1 MEKKILIRAGIK
13 KHRGSLTGVMIL
25 LLLTACSLC
34 TVLSVYLKG
43 NSYIREEMQR
53 AGFGDLTAWVSG
65 VPDMDEIA
73 EMIRMQ
79 EGVAGTQVQQ
89 LLYMEYEANG
99 MESDSEG
106 QLILWEKGEGRYRFL
121 RDDLSGYREA
131 PEKITQGEVYVSPS
145 MISMMGLKIGD
156 SITFPVARG
165 GQTVSLVVSGYYED
179 PFMGSSMI
187 GMKGFLISQ
196 DDYKGILEI
205 IQAEG
210 MDALERDGAMLHV
223 TMAPETGQTVSELNQ
238 ALNEGT
244 PLPKY
249 VEFIQSA
256 DAIAGFMTILQ
267 NAFCG
272 LLAAFALVL
281 LFVAFVVLSHSIS
294 GMVEQDF
301 KNLGILKT
309 VGLNGS
315 RLVGITLLQYGT
327 GIAAGLFLG
336 ILASIPVS
344 LVISRM
350 TVTTSGVLI
359 PAKIPFLPCLG
370 GFTGLFLLLMAFSLI
385 RLRRIHSIKPMD
397 AIRSE
402 TCMENRKNSVS
413 GPGIRARGLSFYLAL
428 RQILSGKRRY
438 VGSCVVAALL
448 VFFASLAGR
457 MEGWLGSDGKGMM
470 DAFNPADLDIG
481 VQVLGDLRAEE
492 PPSGDTLMPYGRIKE
507 MEDVVLSYSDI
518 TDSYMLAM
526 PDVAVN
532 GNNYTANV
540 ISEPERFHISRGQ
553 TCKDAN
559 EVVLTETV
567 ALDLGVDIGDVV
579 TVQGDMG
586 AGKFMV
592 SGIYHCANDMGA
604 NLGMSREG
612 YLTIGWDDPRLW
624 CYHYFLADTSRKQ
637 AITEMLEQ
645 SYGGDVHVHENT
657 WPGLFGII
665 AAMHTLLT
673 FLYGM
678 SAVFICIVTVLAAA
692 KILDAEQKDL
702 SIYKSIGCS
711 VGMLRWS
718 FAMRFGV
725 VAAVGAVIGI
735 LAAIFVTDPLVSAVM
750 RRMGIS
756 NFASHPSAGNLLA
769 PGVVM
774 ILLFVMFAYLAAG
787 KIKKEDMAVLTAD

>member
-13 KHRGSLTGVMIL
+13 KHRGSLVGVIIL

-43 NSYIREEMQR
+43 NSYIREEMHR

-65 VPDMDEIA
+65 VPDLDGIV

-89 LLYMEYEANG
+89 LLYTEYEANG

-106 QLILWEKGEGRYRFL
+106 QLILWEAGEGRYRFL

-131 PEKITQGEVYVSPS
+131 PQKISQGEVYVSPS
-145 MISMMGLKIGD
+145 MVSMMGLKIGD

-165 GQTVSLVVSGYYED
+165 GQSVSLVVAGYYED

-210 MDALERDGAMLHV
+210 MDALARDGAMLHV
-223 TMAPETGQTVSELNQ
+223 TMAPEAGQMVSELNQ

-244 PLPKY
+244 PLPNY
-249 VEFIQSA
+249 MEFLPSA

-309 VGLNGS
+309 VGLDGR

-336 ILASIPVS
+336 ILASIPAS

-359 PAKIPFLPCLG
+359 PAEIPFLPCLG
-370 GFTGLFLLLMAFSLI
+370 VFAGLFLLLMAFSLI

-402 TCMENRKNSVS
+402 THMENGKNSVS

-492 PPSGDTLMPYGRIKE
+492 

-559 EVVLTETV
+559 EVVLTEAA

-612 YLTIGWDDPRLW
+612 YLTIGRDDPRLW

-637 AITEMLEQ
+637 EITETLEQ

-673 FLYGM
+673 FLYVM
-678 SAVFICIVTVLAAA
+678 SAVFICIVTVLASA

-725 VAAVGAVIGI
+725 VAAVGAVIGT

-756 NFASHPSAGNLLA
+756 NFVSHPSAENLLV